1 MGEKARRSRILLR
14 ISPIISIGSLQ
25 QKKNKVMLFCL
36 FKLSQIRKIS
46 IFTYKHKTHNQM
58 KNIKEFYSLE
68 TWGIGLTKRT
78 LSSMLS
84 NMFSSQFTY
93 SSFAPLRWLAMA
105 VLLDYCCIIGSV
117 SEMFRLRKRQ
127 WKRTKTRNVFRQI
140 FVPWPERQNE
150 NQDPDL
156 DLSKWKVGS
165 GSGFVKIKSYF
176 RIKIRQF
183 KSRIRI

>member
-1 MGEKARRSRILLR
+1 
-14 ISPIISIGSLQ
+14 
-25 QKKNKVMLFCL
+25 
-36 FKLSQIRKIS
+36 
-46 IFTYKHKTHNQM
+46 M

-78 LSSMLS
+78 LSSILS

-93 SSFAPLRWLAMA
+93 SSFAQLRWLANHGCTSG
-105 VLLDYCCIIGSV
+105 LLLHNWFHIRNVPPSKKAMQTNENY
-117 SEMFRLRKRQ
+117 
-127 WKRTKTRNVFRQI
+127 RNVFRQI
-140 FVPWPERQNE
+140 FVPWPERQIE

-156 DLSKWKVGS
+156 DLSKWKVGF

>member
-25 QKKNKVMLFCL
+25 QQKNKVMLFCL
-36 FKLSQIRKIS
+36 FKLSQISKIS

-78 LSSMLS
+78 LSSILS

-93 SSFAPLRWLAMA
+93 SSFAQLRWLANHGCTSG
-105 VLLDYCCIIGSV
+105 LLLHNW
-117 SEMFRLRKRQ
+117 FRI
-127 WKRTKTRNVFRQI
+127 RNV
-140 FVPWPERQNE
+140 PPSKKAMKTKE
-150 NQDPDL
+150 N
-156 DLSKWKVGS
+156 
-165 GSGFVKIKSYF
+165 
-176 RIKIRQF
+176 
-183 KSRIRI
+183 